1 MQEIQVHL
9 YCTLEPRANTRLIE
23 TKKGSG
29 KPQKTPT
36 ADDNDTTNTT
46 VRDCTHPDANR
57 SRLLA
62 PSSARLCQLPNKKR
76 EARPA
81 RAAHPRFMVHG
92 CGGRK
97 GESRVGEREGEGGGD
112 EGIGIVW
119 RKGLR
124 LTFAFLT
131 LHFSHACAVRRRG
144 CSGDR

>member
-46 VRDCTHPDANR
+46 VRDCTHPDVNR

-62 PSSARLCQLPNKKR
+62 PSSARLCQLPNKSVR
-76 EARPA
+76 QDPPEQRTYGSRM
-81 RAAHPRFMVHG
+81 RA
-92 CGGRK
+92 
-97 GESRVGEREGEGGGD
+97 EEERERGREW
-112 EGIGIVW
+112 E
-119 RKGLR
+119 RARRSPSSKLR
-124 LTFAFLT
+124 
-131 LHFSHACAVRRRG
+131 VRA
-144 CSGDR
+144 